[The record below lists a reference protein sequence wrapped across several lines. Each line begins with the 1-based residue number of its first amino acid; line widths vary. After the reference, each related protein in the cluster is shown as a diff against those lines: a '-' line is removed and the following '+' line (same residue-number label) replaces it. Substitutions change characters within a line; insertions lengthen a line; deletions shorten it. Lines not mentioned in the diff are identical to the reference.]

1 MRALDGEDMQFV
13 FKGNSEDVKKAI
25 RAMAQDQQK
34 DIVIYQDTPNTL
46 RIGFLRLGYSGGR
59 FFIANVHESNGIVSL
74 EGEIKN
80 LADGMDPEQNNA
92 DTRKTFQKIRDML
105 LEIMAVY
112 GVLALISLMIW
123 WIFDFRHLW
132 IPFAISGIITIGI
145 RLLMLFPSEKRSFE
159 TEDEEFLKFMAA
171 VAEVQKKYV
180 PEE

>member
-1 MRALDGEDMQFV
+1 MRVLDGEDMQFV

-25 RAMAQDQQK
+25 TAMAQDQQK

-59 FFIANVHESNGIVSL
+59 FFIANVH
-74 EGEIKN
+74 
-80 LADGMDPEQNNA
+80 ADGMDPEQNNA

-159 TEDEEFLKFMAA
+159 TEDEEFLKFMAT